1 VEIPDYVMNFIK
13 AICPESPELYMSF
26 FTEQSALEDATA
38 LIKEL
43 RAKIKEYEDDIGMS
57 ITEKEQWHD

>member
-1 VEIPDYVMNFIK
+1 MNFIK

-43 RAKIKEYEDDIGMS
+43 RAKIKEYEDGIGMS
-57 ITEKEQWHD
+57 ITEKE